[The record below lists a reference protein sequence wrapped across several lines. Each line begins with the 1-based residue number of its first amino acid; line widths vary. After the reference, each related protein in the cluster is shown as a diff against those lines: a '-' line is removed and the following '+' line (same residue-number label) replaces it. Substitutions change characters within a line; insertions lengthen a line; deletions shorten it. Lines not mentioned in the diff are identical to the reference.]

1 MKKLY
6 GFAVVLFAAGVAMFA
21 KHGPA
26 TVTYLPSKDVSAAF
40 VKGRPLI
47 EIENYKI
54 HASHRDGPGK
64 AEIHEKDTDIVYVL
78 SGTATLVTGGKAVNT
93 ETIAPEEIRGKTIEG
108 GESRQIGP
116 GDVIVIPHGVP
127 HLFKEVP
134 GPLNYYVV
142 KVRADDG
149 GGR

>member
-1 MKKLY
+1 MKKFHV
-6 GFAVVLFAAGVAMFA
+6 FAVVLIAAGVATFA

-26 TVTYLPSKDVSAAF
+26 SVTYFPSKDVSAAF

-64 AEIHEKDTDIVYVL
+64 AEVHEKDTDIVYVL
-78 SGTATLVTGGKAVNT
+78 SGTATLVTGGKAVGT
-93 ETIAPEEIRGKTIEG
+93 ETIAPEEIRGTTIEG
-108 GESRQIGP
+108 GESRRIGP
-116 GDVIVIPHGVP
+116 GDVIVIPHGVA
-127 HLFKEVP
+127 HLFKEVS

-149 GGR
+149 GSR

>member
-1 MKKLY
+1 MKKFH
-6 GFAVVLFAAGVAMFA
+6 GFALFLIAAGVAMFA

-26 TVTYLPSKDVSAAF
+26 TVTYFPSKDVSAAF

-64 AEIHEKDTDIVYVL
+64 AEVHEKDTDIVYVL

-93 ETIAPEEIRGKTIEG
+93 ETIAPEEIRGSTIDG
-108 GESRQIGP
+108 GQSRRIGP

-142 KVRADDG
+142 KVRADEG
-149 GGR
+149 GSR